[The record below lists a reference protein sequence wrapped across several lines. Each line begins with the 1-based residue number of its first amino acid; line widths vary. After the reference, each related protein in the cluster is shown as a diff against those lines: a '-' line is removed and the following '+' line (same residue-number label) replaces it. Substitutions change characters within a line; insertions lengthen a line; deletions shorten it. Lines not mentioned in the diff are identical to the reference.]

1 MIKPHSSVLKVLS
14 IKTIDKDFLEI
25 FLWCLVRNLN
35 YTNSNTKT
43 TRILKK
49 KKNTHTQI
57 HEILQIFL
65 HRQSERKK
73 KKTNKK

>member
-25 FLWCLVRNLN
+25 FLRWLVRNLN
-35 YTNSNTKT
+35 YTKSNKKT
-43 TRILKK
+43 TRISKK
-49 KKNTHTQI
+49 KEKHTHTQI
-57 HEILQIFL
+57 HEILQFFL

-73 KKTNKK
+73 KKD